1 MTKYQ
6 ALSEL
11 LLVSSRVSGISKNS
25 RVYKSLKGL
34 LATGRASTGC
44 YEGSGRHIHAVKWT
58 EDVSDILTKMGI
70 AHRCGNNAPRG
81 GVSGEY
87 VEVTMPAFMREIKRK
102 VAEENARIEEE
113 RAGLRREGKANKM

>member
-58 EDVSDILTKMGI
+58 
-70 AHRCGNNAPRG
+70 
-81 GVSGEY
+81 
-87 VEVTMPAFMREIKRK
+87 
-102 VAEENARIEEE
+102 
-113 RAGLRREGKANKM
+113 AGLRREGKANKM